1 MDVDLIFKIA
11 AIGILVAVLNQVLS
25 RAGRDEQAMMTTLAG
40 LVVVLMMVV
49 QEIAQLFTMVKTPVP
64 PVMEGIMQIAAL
76 AVTAVLCAAVIRRGA
91 PEAALVLVLAAGCWM
106 LMLAAGALGSVVE
119 AIGRLAGR
127 AGLDSTLV
135 EPVLKTAAISILTKV
150 TGEVCRAAGEGGAAA
165 FVEVAGTIL
174 ALAVALPLAEGVLT
188 MMAELLG

>member
-1 MDVDLIFKIA
+1 
-11 AIGILVAVLNQVLS
+11 
-25 RAGRDEQAMMTTLAG
+25 
-40 LVVVLMMVV
+40 
-49 QEIAQLFTMVKTPVP
+49 
-64 PVMEGIMQIAAL
+64 MQIAAL

-135 EPVLKTAAISILTKV
+135 EPVLKTAAILTKV

>member
-1 MDVDLIFKIA
+1 
-11 AIGILVAVLNQVLS
+11 
-25 RAGRDEQAMMTTLAG
+25 
-40 LVVVLMMVV
+40 
-49 QEIAQLFTMVKTPVP
+49 
-64 PVMEGIMQIAAL
+64 MQIAAL

-174 ALAVALPLAEGVLT
+174 ALAVVTLIGKGLT
-188 MMAELLG
+188 NSVSPSHWSPGPAMPAPSGPRPCP

>member
-1 MDVDLIFKIA
+1 
-11 AIGILVAVLNQVLS
+11 
-25 RAGRDEQAMMTTLAG
+25 
-40 LVVVLMMVV
+40 
-49 QEIAQLFTMVKTPVP
+49 
-64 PVMEGIMQIAAL
+64 MQIAAL
-76 AVTAVLCAAVIRRGA
+76 SVTAVLCAAVIRRGA
-91 PEAALVLVLAAGCWM
+91 PEAALVLV
-106 LMLAAGALGSVVE
+106 LAAGALGSVVE

>member
-1 MDVDLIFKIA
+1 
-11 AIGILVAVLNQVLS
+11 
-25 RAGRDEQAMMTTLAG
+25 
-40 LVVVLMMVV
+40 
-49 QEIAQLFTMVKTPVP
+49 
-64 PVMEGIMQIAAL
+64 MQIAAL

-91 PEAALVLVLAAGCWM
+91 PEAALVLVLVLAAGCWM

>member
-1 MDVDLIFKIA
+1 
-11 AIGILVAVLNQVLS
+11 
-25 RAGRDEQAMMTTLAG
+25 
-40 LVVVLMMVV
+40 
-49 QEIAQLFTMVKTPVP
+49 
-64 PVMEGIMQIAAL
+64 MQIAAL

-127 AGLDSTLV
+127 AGLD
-135 EPVLKTAAISILTKV
+135 PVLKTAAISILTKV

>member
-1 MDVDLIFKIA
+1 
-11 AIGILVAVLNQVLS
+11 
-25 RAGRDEQAMMTTLAG
+25 
-40 LVVVLMMVV
+40 
-49 QEIAQLFTMVKTPVP
+49 
-64 PVMEGIMQIAAL
+64 MQIAAL

-135 EPVLKTAAISILTKV
+135 EPVLQTAANSIQTKV
-150 TGEVCRAAGEGGAAA
+150 SRAAGEGGAAA

>member
-1 MDVDLIFKIA
+1 
-11 AIGILVAVLNQVLS
+11 
-25 RAGRDEQAMMTTLAG
+25 
-40 LVVVLMMVV
+40 
-49 QEIAQLFTMVKTPVP
+49 
-64 PVMEGIMQIAAL
+64 MEGIMQIAAL

-91 PEAALVLVLAAGCWM
+91 PEAGLVLVLAAGCWM

-150 TGEVCRAAGEGGAAA
+150 TGEVCAAA

>member
-1 MDVDLIFKIA
+1 
-11 AIGILVAVLNQVLS
+11 
-25 RAGRDEQAMMTTLAG
+25 
-40 LVVVLMMVV
+40 
-49 QEIAQLFTMVKTPVP
+49 
-64 PVMEGIMQIAAL
+64 MQIAAL

-91 PEAALVLVLAAGCWM
+91 PEAALVLV
-106 LMLAAGALGSVVE
+106 LAAGALGSVVE

>member
-1 MDVDLIFKIA
+1 
-11 AIGILVAVLNQVLS
+11 
-25 RAGRDEQAMMTTLAG
+25 MMTTLAG

-49 QEIAQLFTMVKTPVP
+49 QEIAQLFDHGQDPVP

>member
-1 MDVDLIFKIA
+1 
-11 AIGILVAVLNQVLS
+11 
-25 RAGRDEQAMMTTLAG
+25 
-40 LVVVLMMVV
+40 
-49 QEIAQLFTMVKTPVP
+49 
-64 PVMEGIMQIAAL
+64 MEGIMQIAAL

-91 PEAALVLVLAAGCWM
+91 PEAALVLVLAAGCW
-106 LMLAAGALGSVVE
+106 MLAAGALGSVVE

>member
-1 MDVDLIFKIA
+1 
-11 AIGILVAVLNQVLS
+11 
-25 RAGRDEQAMMTTLAG
+25 
-40 LVVVLMMVV
+40 
-49 QEIAQLFTMVKTPVP
+49 
-64 PVMEGIMQIAAL
+64 MEGIMQIAAL

-150 TGEVCRAAGEGGAAA
+150 TGEVCRAAWEGGAAA

>member
-1 MDVDLIFKIA
+1 
-11 AIGILVAVLNQVLS
+11 
-25 RAGRDEQAMMTTLAG
+25 
-40 LVVVLMMVV
+40 
-49 QEIAQLFTMVKTPVP
+49 
-64 PVMEGIMQIAAL
+64 MQIAAL

-135 EPVLKTAAISILTKV
+135 EPVLKTAAISILTKG
-150 TGEVCRAAGEGGAAA
+150 TVCRAAGEGGAAA

>member
-1 MDVDLIFKIA
+1 
-11 AIGILVAVLNQVLS
+11 
-25 RAGRDEQAMMTTLAG
+25 
-40 LVVVLMMVV
+40 
-49 QEIAQLFTMVKTPVP
+49 
-64 PVMEGIMQIAAL
+64 MQIAAL

-91 PEAALVLVLAAGCWM
+91 PEAALVLVPGCWM

>member
-1 MDVDLIFKIA
+1 
-11 AIGILVAVLNQVLS
+11 
-25 RAGRDEQAMMTTLAG
+25 
-40 LVVVLMMVV
+40 
-49 QEIAQLFTMVKTPVP
+49 
-64 PVMEGIMQIAAL
+64 MQIAAL

-135 EPVLKTAAISILTKV
+135 EPVLKTAAITILTKV

>member
-1 MDVDLIFKIA
+1 
-11 AIGILVAVLNQVLS
+11 
-25 RAGRDEQAMMTTLAG
+25 
-40 LVVVLMMVV
+40 
-49 QEIAQLFTMVKTPVP
+49 
-64 PVMEGIMQIAAL
+64 MQIAAL

-119 AIGRLAGR
+119 AIGRLAG
-127 AGLDSTLV
+127 TLV

>member
-1 MDVDLIFKIA
+1 
-11 AIGILVAVLNQVLS
+11 
-25 RAGRDEQAMMTTLAG
+25 
-40 LVVVLMMVV
+40 
-49 QEIAQLFTMVKTPVP
+49 
-64 PVMEGIMQIAAL
+64 MQIAAL

-91 PEAALVLVLAAGCWM
+91 PEAALVLAAGCWM

>member
-1 MDVDLIFKIA
+1 M
-11 AIGILVAVLNQVLS
+11 
-25 RAGRDEQAMMTTLAG
+25 
-40 LVVVLMMVV
+40 
-49 QEIAQLFTMVKTPVP
+49 
-64 PVMEGIMQIAAL
+64 
-76 AVTAVLCAAVIRRGA
+76 
-91 PEAALVLVLAAGCWM
+91 LVLAAGCWM
-106 LMLAAGALGSVVE
+106 LMLAAGALSSVVE

>member
-1 MDVDLIFKIA
+1 
-11 AIGILVAVLNQVLS
+11 
-25 RAGRDEQAMMTTLAG
+25 
-40 LVVVLMMVV
+40 
-49 QEIAQLFTMVKTPVP
+49 
-64 PVMEGIMQIAAL
+64 MQIAAL

-150 TGEVCRAAGEGGAAA
+150 TGEV
-165 FVEVAGTIL
+165 AGTIL

>member
-1 MDVDLIFKIA
+1 
-11 AIGILVAVLNQVLS
+11 
-25 RAGRDEQAMMTTLAG
+25 
-40 LVVVLMMVV
+40 
-49 QEIAQLFTMVKTPVP
+49 
-64 PVMEGIMQIAAL
+64 MQIAAL

-106 LMLAAGALGSVVE
+106 LMLA

>member
-1 MDVDLIFKIA
+1 
-11 AIGILVAVLNQVLS
+11 
-25 RAGRDEQAMMTTLAG
+25 
-40 LVVVLMMVV
+40 
-49 QEIAQLFTMVKTPVP
+49 
-64 PVMEGIMQIAAL
+64 MQIAAL

-91 PEAALVLVLAAGCWM
+91 PEAA

>member
-1 MDVDLIFKIA
+1 
-11 AIGILVAVLNQVLS
+11 
-25 RAGRDEQAMMTTLAG
+25 
-40 LVVVLMMVV
+40 
-49 QEIAQLFTMVKTPVP
+49 
-64 PVMEGIMQIAAL
+64 MQIAAL

-150 TGEVCRAAGEGGAAA
+150 TGEGAGPPGRGGAQR
-165 FVEVAGTIL
+165 
-174 ALAVALPLAEGVLT
+174 PLWRWPGPSWPWRWPSRWRREC
-188 MMAELLG
+188 